1 LEGGDSVFRNL
12 RAEMSR
18 EGISKDD
25 IAKCLDVNEKT
36 VRTKLANG
44 NFVYK
49 EMKKIRNS
57 FFPKLTIDYL
67 FFENVAIAK

>member
-1 LEGGDSVFRNL
+1 MFPNL

-18 EGISKDD
+18 YGISKDD
-25 IAKCLDVNEKT
+25 IAECLGVNEKT
-36 VRTKLANG
+36 ARTRLARG

-49 EMKKIRNS
+49 EMKMIRNT

-67 FFENVAIAK
+67 FFEDLLIAK